1 MILGIPHSIHS
12 IVRSEIIQTI
22 VTEDKLN
29 KNMTLGMVHPK
40 YDWKISVSERN
51 LDWETNHQTAKKKFL
66 HSGDGGK

>member
-1 MILGIPHSIHS
+1 M
-12 IVRSEIIQTI
+12 
-22 VTEDKLN
+22 TEDKLN